1 LSNDK
6 GRHLHRSFPTLT
18 QRRHDVRRWIG
29 HDSNQALKPCVPDT
43 IYKEHVLTFSAD
55 STDRTMASYLK
66 EKITGAPSD
75 VDSANADKYFI
86 QVAAATSYDDS
97 KAKQVIINGPPT
109 QLSKNAKV
117 AVRIKEYQGL
127 PENSPATS
135 PYFDDQAHAHD
146 TYSIAVSW
154 IPEEDIDADDLVWGI
169 ELINP
174 IRDRIPGRFITTAFN
189 IVKRFVDASLQC
201 DPDADRPWL
210 NGPVLCSSAITFSI
224 GSKGS
229 CELPAILAE
238 GGLSDDSAVRQ
249 SHNIPTSDTQ
259 RRKHF
264 LDEQKR
270 KSFVFEKGRCYAFDF
285 HNGYIDWKNYALK
298 LPGFSFGVLKYIND
312 RTHTTRFVLKSRKTG
327 KIFVATTFRLLYG
340 EELEKAKKKSAA
352 AAAIAKTGETEEV
365 QSQHVDTAEDQQK
378 EPARNGNLGNSNGE
392 RQTLEPLKGPEAA
405 KVNPDE
411 LLQQPVQG
419 PQTKLIDRSKVE
431 QQPLQGPGEL
441 DGTTLEKSEKSETVS
456 NSESESRSQYEE
468 EHPAGS
474 AVEEVIAASEE
485 RRTSEQQN

>member
-1 LSNDK
+1 
-6 GRHLHRSFPTLT
+6 
-18 QRRHDVRRWIG
+18 
-29 HDSNQALKPCVPDT
+29 
-43 IYKEHVLTFSAD
+43 
-55 STDRTMASYLK
+55 MASYLK
-66 EKITGAPSD
+66 EKITGAQSD

-86 QVAAATSYDDS
+86 QVTSGTSFEDS
-97 KAKQVIINGPPT
+97 KAKQVIINGAPT

-127 PENSPATS
+127 PEGSPATS

-154 IPEEDIDADDLVWGI
+154 IPEEDINAEDLVWGI

-201 DPDADRPWL
+201 DPDADQPWV
-210 NGPVLCSSAITFSI
+210 NGPILCSSAITFSI

-229 CELPAILAE
+229 CELPAVLAE
-238 GGLSDDSAVRQ
+238 GGLSDDTTIRQ
-249 SHNIPTSDTQ
+249 SLNIPTAESQ

-270 KSFVFEKGRCYAFDF
+270 KDFKFEKGRCYAFDF
-285 HNGYIDWKNYALK
+285 HNGYIDWNNYALK

-312 RTHTTRFVLKSRKTG
+312 RTHTVRFVLKSRKTG
-327 KIFVATTFRLLYG
+327 KVFVATTFRLLYG

-352 AAAIAKTGETEEV
+352 AAASAAQTGETGEV
-365 QSQHVDTAEDQQK
+365 TSQHVNTAEHRQK
-378 EPARNGNLGNSNGE
+378 EPISRNGSLGNSNGE
-392 RQTLEPLKGPEAA
+392 QETLEPLKGPEAENVDPA
-405 KVNPDE
+405 E
-411 LLQQPVQG
+411 LLQQPLQG
-419 PQTKLIDRSKVE
+419 PQTDMVHRSKVE
-431 QQPLQGPGEL
+431 QQPLQGPGEPNGTRL
-441 DGTTLEKSEKSETVS
+441 DGSERSDDVPTGGAEA
-456 NSESESRSQYEE
+456 RSQHDD
-468 EHPAGS
+468 EHPAEH

-485 RRTSEQQN
+485 RRKSEQNK